1 MLNNNKNN
9 REENDIYI
17 YIYKVHRKYICECFK
32 MLIYII

>member
-9 REENDIYI
+9 REENDI